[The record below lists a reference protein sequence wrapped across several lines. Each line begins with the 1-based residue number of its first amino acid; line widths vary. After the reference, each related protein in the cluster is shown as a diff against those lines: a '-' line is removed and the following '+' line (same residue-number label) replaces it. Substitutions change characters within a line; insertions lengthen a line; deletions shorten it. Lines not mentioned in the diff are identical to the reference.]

1 MPSAFVAREL
11 HREKYVD
18 GAPCLLHLKNTMNK
32 RIRAQH
38 TKINTIQ
45 IRISPNWNAARL
57 FIEVNCCYCFSDRLK
72 FFFFFFALVKGLSQM
87 ARTDISIYI
96 YDVASLKNWTLY
108 KPIYLKGQK
117 NKFKSFEYNSKDSY
131 TELMINAI
139 VQMDHTASPNSFEC
153 VYRSFAS
160 WFIQTIL
167 LIFPHASW
175 QHLAYNYRERPRC
188 CRRRRRHHRHFNI
201 YTYYIDDME

>member
-1 MPSAFVAREL
+1 MQLGFLLRWTAATASVIDSNSSSSSL
-11 HREKYVD
+11 LLSKVYHRWHE
-18 GAPCLLHLKNTMNK
+18 
-32 RIRAQH
+32 RIY
-38 TKINTIQ
+38 
-45 IRISPNWNAARL
+45 L
-57 FIEVNCCYCFSDRLK
+57 
-72 FFFFFFALVKGLSQM
+72 
-87 ARTDISIYI
+87 YI

-188 CRRRRRHHRHFNI
+188 CRRRRRHHRHFNM